1 MKGIGITV
9 AYALARLGYGDC
21 LIAAYRR
28 GAAHFQAMLP
38 QWRAELNHELHT
50 NASTLL
56 PNRLPSTNLDA
67 SFPDVGLLEGY
78 LNPLCSAQT
87 NLSSASL
94 AMRDRGDLSLPRIA
108 KFVEDHFDEWGHR
121 SLIIYRFY
129 NILYE
134 GAVMHVLRRA
144 ALGAD
149 EKQSQHRVG
158 QPLVTVDT
166 PASLV
171 QKCLDPPMKR
181 GQDEDRL
188 ASAFSRQEN
197 YGQPAP
203 KPNVV
208 VAAAAVVPDTHPLI
222 VQIEG
227 VRCSVNTDN
236 IPEYRVLVACKQL
249 DDLTSKGVAGK
260 HPEPGPTAA
269 QAKATAAENPV
280 TRREQ
285 MRIWVAQS
293 IMRRV
298 HPGVV
303 EEYEKKVAEKGK
315 KGKTGAGKGKG
326 KRKAADADSG
336 EEDGE
341 REDLDDDS
349 AAPKSPTKPSP
360 PKRARKNKAIAAPV
374 ASSSRVTLDDPES
387 SSTIAFQ
394 TQTPTNPIMY
404 HNVGFILDEN
414 RIHPR
419 AFRFTFSNPDD
430 PDMLILDE
438 DDIFNKEPLPAIP
451 TANPSS
457 STRPPAI
464 PPTRNARASS
474 SSQQP
479 AQRRNTATQSR
490 KNLTVTNDAL
500 ALVEGLEA
508 GPDEPVPRIFSQEQE
523 DIIDRSLGIGPSVP
537 KKRRSKATAATTQPA
552 KRKRTTPLDI
562 NLTSTGAISLRRR
575 KNAVEPALPV
585 VASTSRLLPAPF
597 PDIPLLDA
605 GHLSSDDEELLNFGR
620 KSKKNRMNYLNPAPG
635 PFASS
640 SQDSDLFDSIMD
652 PPGSGSGR
660 PRVAR
665 PYGWRAGS
673 AIPSSSQDAAFF
685 SDVQYTIDL
694 T

>member
-9 AYALARLGYGDC
+9 AYALARLGYGDR
-21 LIAAYRR
+21 LIAAHRR
-28 GAAHFQAMLP
+28 GAAHLQAMLP
-38 QWRAELNHELHT
+38 QWRAELNRELHT
-50 NASTLL
+50 NASKLL

-67 SFPDVGLLEGY
+67 SFPDLDLLEGY

-87 NLSSASL
+87 NLSGASL
-94 AMRDRGDLSLPRIA
+94 AMRDRGNLSLPRIA
-108 KFVEDHFDEWGHR
+108 KFAEDHFDEWGHR

-144 ALGAD
+144 ALAAD

-158 QPLVTVDT
+158 QPLVTVGT
-166 PASLV
+166 PASFV
-171 QKCLDPPMKR
+171 QKCLDPPVKR

-197 YGQPAP
+197 YSQPARR
-203 KPNVV
+203 PNVA

-249 DDLTSKGVAGK
+249 DDLTSKGVVGK

-269 QAKATAAENPV
+269 QVKATAAENPV
-280 TRREQ
+280 ARREQ

-326 KRKAADADSG
+326 KRKAADADSE
-336 EEDGE
+336 EEDEE
-341 REDLDDDS
+341 REDFNDDS
-349 AAPKSPTKPSP
+349 AAPKSSTKSSP
-360 PKRARKNKAIAAPV
+360 PKRARKNKATAAPV
-374 ASSSRVTLDDPES
+374 ASSSRVTLDGSE
-387 SSTIAFQ
+387 
-394 TQTPTNPIMY
+394 PTSAVPSRPQISNNPIMY

-414 RIHPR
+414 PIHPR

-451 TANPSS
+451 IASTSS
-457 STRPPAI
+457 STQPPAI
-464 PPTRNARASS
+464 PPIRNARATS

-479 AQRRNTATQSR
+479 AQRRKKAIA
-490 KNLTVTNDAL
+490 NDAL

-508 GPDEPVPRIFSQEQE
+508 GPDEPIPRIFSQEQE
-523 DIIDRSLGIGPSVP
+523 DIIDRSLGFGPSVP
-537 KKRRSKATAATTQPA
+537 KKRRSKPTATTQPA

-575 KNAVEPALPV
+575 KNAAEPALPV
-585 VASTSRLLPAPF
+585 VASTSRPQPAPF

-620 KSKKNRMNYLNPAPG
+620 KGKKNQTNYLNPAPG

-640 SQDSDLFDSIMD
+640 SQDSDLFDPIMD
-652 PPGSGSGR
+652 PLAGSSSGR

-673 AIPSSSQDAAFF
+673 AMPSSSQDAAFL